1 MSFVATLIYINSNA
15 FKWKESLYGCV
26 SVWRIWVGVGRGF
39 SMSIAVIKFEVI
51 TRWWVFKGKKNHD
64 QEVMFQFPNFLYLSC
79 INMSEIN
86 VWSLSE
92 KSLIYIFFVCV
103 PITQQ
108 LTELLTAQNSFW
120 YNTDTNDYLLFLMCK
135 TYNVCLTVSLL
146 ERALAMLVW
155 VWLLFLFFKCIHLM
169 CIFWCYK

>member
-26 SVWRIWVGVGRGF
+26 SVWRIWVGRGF

-51 TRWWVFKGKKNHD
+51 TRWSVFKGKKIMIRKWCSD
-64 QEVMFQFPNFLYLSC
+64 FQISC
-79 INMSEIN
+79 IYHVLICQKLMFG
-86 VWSLSE
+86 VCLRSLW
-92 KSLIYIFFVCV
+92 LIYIFFVCV